1 VRISKGSR
9 LIRTVD
15 EWFLFAPPKG
25 HAEQWRDY
33 RSAKELARY
42 WTMRTNADAGEPLKR
57 MLLPV
62 FGEVH
67 LESAVAECEIKIDR
81 FRGTHPNRD
90 LVITARAREGTLCIH
105 IEAKADE
112 PFADLIGPYYDE
124 GKLRANS
131 KIPSRI
137 DGLIGNVFG
146 GTLSADRRRLR
157 YQLLHASYAACL
169 DAERSGAKAAI
180 FVVHEFRSLLSNQT
194 KMESNGRDWSAF
206 LSHFPELRSLKF
218 VDGNL
223 YGPVILP
230 PKAAGPRV
238 PLYFG
243 NGALTFIDR
252 HCFLAAFALP
262 SPIVAIPNNPKHLAA
277 SDEAERLVSAA
288 RVDDDSAF
296 ELKLRPERLVEFI
309 GQEKAKEQL
318 AIALEAAK
326 SRGEALDHVLLFG
339 PPGLG
344 KTTLA
349 TIIANELGVGFQQT
363 SGPALQIQGDLTAI
377 LTNLRERQVLFLD
390 EIHRLQ
396 PVLEEK
402 LYTALE
408 DYKLD
413 IIIGQGPA
421 ARTHV
426 MEIRPFTFVAATTR
440 PGLLSSP
447 LRSRFGILL
456 RLEFYTDDELRFVVE
471 RSAEV
476 MGVPIDRDG
485 AAEIAMRSRGTPR
498 IANRLLRRVRDYAQV
513 RAAGVIDRKTAQAA
527 LALLEVDA
535 HGFDELDRR
544 LLRTIIEKYDG
555 GPVGLNTLAAAL
567 AEEQDALEEVYE
579 PFLIQIGFLDRTPR
593 GRVATR
599 LAYEHLGIEMP
610 RKYGLF

>member
-1 VRISKGSR
+1 MEVPRAKSKLNLDQGSGEADR
-9 LIRTVD
+9 L
-15 EWFLFAPPKG
+15 
-25 HAEQWRDY
+25 
-33 RSAKELARY
+33 
-42 WTMRTNADAGEPLKR
+42 
-57 MLLPV
+57 
-62 FGEVH
+62 
-67 LESAVAECEIKIDR
+67 VAA
-81 FRGTHPNRD
+81 T
-90 LVITARAREGTLCIH
+90 
-105 IEAKADE
+105 
-112 PFADLIGPYYDE
+112 
-124 GKLRANS
+124 
-131 KIPSRI
+131 RI
-137 DGLIGNVFG
+137 D
-146 GTLSADRRRLR
+146 
-157 YQLLHASYAACL
+157 
-169 DAERSGAKAAI
+169 
-180 FVVHEFRSLLSNQT
+180 
-194 KMESNGRDWSAF
+194 
-206 LSHFPELRSLKF
+206 
-218 VDGNL
+218 
-223 YGPVILP
+223 
-230 PKAAGPRV
+230 
-238 PLYFG
+238 
-243 NGALTFIDR
+243 
-252 HCFLAAFALP
+252 
-262 SPIVAIPNNPKHLAA
+262 
-277 SDEAERLVSAA
+277 
-288 RVDDDSAF
+288 DDQAF
-296 ELKLRPERLVEFI
+296 ELKLRPTRLAEFI
-309 GQEKAKEQL
+309 GQTKAKEQL

-349 TIIANELGVGFQQT
+349 TIIANELEVGFQQT

-426 MEIRPFTFVAATTR
+426 MEIKPFTFVAATTR

-456 RLEFYTDDELRFVVE
+456 RLEFYTDDELRFVVQ

-476 MGVPIDRDG
+476 LNVPIDEDG

-513 RAAGVIDRKTAQAA
+513 RASGNIDRATAQAA

-610 RKYGLF
+610 RKLSLF

>member
-1 VRISKGSR
+1 LDI
-9 LIRTVD
+9 
-15 EWFLFAPPKG
+15 
-25 HAEQWRDY
+25 
-33 RSAKELARY
+33 
-42 WTMRTNADAGEPLKR
+42 LKNK
-57 MLLPV
+57 
-62 FGEVH
+62 
-67 LESAVAECEIKIDR
+67 SKIDL
-81 FRGTHPNRD
+81 NR
-90 LVITARAREGTLCIH
+90 VA
-105 IEAKADE
+105 
-112 PFADLIGPYYDE
+112 
-124 GKLRANS
+124 
-131 KIPSRI
+131 
-137 DGLIGNVFG
+137 
-146 GTLSADRRRLR
+146 SA
-157 YQLLHASYAACL
+157 S
-169 DAERSGAKAAI
+169 
-180 FVVHEFRSLLSNQT
+180 
-194 KMESNGRDWSAF
+194 
-206 LSHFPELRSLKF
+206 
-218 VDGNL
+218 
-223 YGPVILP
+223 
-230 PKAAGPRV
+230 
-238 PLYFG
+238 
-243 NGALTFIDR
+243 
-252 HCFLAAFALP
+252 
-262 SPIVAIPNNPKHLAA
+262 
-277 SDEAERLVSAA
+277 SDAERLVSAG
-288 RVDDDSAF
+288 RVDDDAVY
-296 ELKLRPERLVEFI
+296 ELKLRPHRLSEFI
-309 GQEKAKEQL
+309 GQEKIKEQL

-349 TIIANELGVGFQQT
+349 TIIANELEVGYQQS

-426 MEIRPFTFVAATTR
+426 MDIKPFTFVAATTR
-440 PGLLSSP
+440 AGMLSSP

-456 RLEFYTDDELRFVVE
+456 RLEFYTDDQLRFVVE
-471 RSAEV
+471 RSADV
-476 MGVPIDRDG
+476 LGVPIDRDG

-513 RAAGVIDRKTAQAA
+513 RAQGVIDLPTAQAA
-527 LALLEVDA
+527 LAMLEVDS

-610 RKYGLF
+610 RKLGLF